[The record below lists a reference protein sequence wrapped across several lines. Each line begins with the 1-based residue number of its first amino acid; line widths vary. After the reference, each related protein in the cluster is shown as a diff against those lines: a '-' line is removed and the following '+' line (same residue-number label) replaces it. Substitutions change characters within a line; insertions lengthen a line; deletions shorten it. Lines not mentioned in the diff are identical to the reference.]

1 MPRSVPDGS
10 QLWLVRHGETEWS
23 ASHRHT
29 GRTDLPLTAA
39 GEAQASALRI
49 MLAGIAPVLVVSSPR
64 ARALRT
70 ARLAGI
76 AVDRIDPDAAEWD
89 YGDFEGLTSAQ
100 IRQIDP
106 EWSIWRGD
114 TPHGE
119 SPDDIGARADRV
131 LARVAPRLGDGP
143 IMIFGHGHMNR
154 ALAARW
160 LGMPIS
166 AGGMFALDT
175 AAPCLLGEEHGR
187 PALVHWNIV
196 NPAASSAPP
205 STGDPH

>member
-10 QLWLVRHGETEWS
+10 RLWLVRHGETEWS

-39 GEAQASALRI
+39 GEAQALALRT
-49 MLAGIAPVLVVSSPR
+49 MLGGIDPVLVVSSPR
-64 ARALRT
+64 ERALRT
-70 ARLAGI
+70 AELAGV

-89 YGDFEGLTSAQ
+89 PDWT
-100 IRQIDP
+100 
-106 EWSIWRGD
+106 IWRGT
-114 TPHGE
+114 TPLGVPPADV
-119 SPDDIGARADRV
+119 SDRADQV
-131 LARVAPRLGDGP
+131 LARIEPHLGEGP

-160 LGMPIS
+160 LGMSIS
-166 AGGMFALDT
+166 AGGLFALDT
-175 AAPCLLGEEHGR
+175 AAPCLMGDEHGQ

-196 NPAASSAPP
+196 NPAASTAP
-205 STGDPH
+205 

>member
-1 MPRSVPDGS
+1 MSRSVPDGS
-10 QLWLVRHGETEWS
+10 QLWLVRHGETEWT

-39 GEAQASALRI
+39 GEAQAAALRT
-49 MLAGIAPVLVVSSPR
+49 MLAGIDPVLVVSSPR
-64 ARALRT
+64 ARALQT
-70 ARLAGI
+70 AELAGI
-76 AVDRIDPDAAEWD
+76 AIDRIDPDAAEWD
-89 YGDFEGLTSAQ
+89 YGDYEGLTSPQ
-100 IRQIDP
+100 IRELDP
-106 EWSIWRGD
+106 DWTIWTGT

-119 SPDDIGARADRV
+119 SPADVSDRADRV
-131 LARVAPRLGDGP
+131 LGAVEPHLGEGP

-160 LGMPIS
+160 LGMSIS

-175 AAPCLLGEEHGR
+175 AAPCLLGAEHGR

-196 NPAASSAPP
+196 NPAASTAP
-205 STGDPH
+205 